1 MRFSSLV
8 ISNFLLV
15 SLHHHPQRGCFHASA
30 FRAGIPLTTVLE
42 GHRRFVQSALEY
54 DNGNAQQPIT
64 TTTALPMMMMRRDPN
79 SIITSTTN
87 SNTLMRSRR
96 RILPVATTNLLHHG
110 STFVMTSSQQ
120 QQHSSTIRGNGGG
133 ALHMASEAAAAASA
147 NNNAEAAE
155 FTPEEI
161 SFLDETFATSLH
173 DAKALTQ
180 SLVEQLP
187 TMPASLILKLKQAQ
201 GDAHETVRA
210 VATALNAVMDA
221 QLEEARDLLK
231 DLLEAGEIRKM
242 DALIGK
248 AARGGQLDAAFFTVL
263 QMNLQAATQ
272 EAIVEDNAEASRVQI
287 LQHVYTR
294 CQEEVEKNI
303 PPGIALLNKLL
314 RTEVD
319 SIRANQLKHYLCP
332 QPNVITSPDGQEI
345 ELKGGERVLVEP
357 ALLVDAIGK
366 AVKQIRTVEQAGGT
380 DRAQAAGMVE
390 SCRQVAKEARMVL
403 GEQYGQES
411 EEVLAFEDG
420 LQPVFRPESPES
432 PYIKGE

>member
-1 MRFSSLV
+1 MRFSSLL

-15 SLHHHPQRGCFHASA
+15 SLQHSQRGGCCFHVSA
-30 FRAGIPLTTVLE
+30 FRAHRIPVVLE
-42 GHRRFVQSALEY
+42 GRQRLFPKTLEH
-54 DNGNAQQPIT
+54 DGNTLQQQQKST
-64 TTTALPMMMMRRDPN
+64 TTTALPMTTTTTTMMMRRGQ
-79 SIITSTTN
+79 SSN
-87 SNTLMRSRR
+87 SNSNSNSLMRSRR
-96 RILPVATTNLLHHG
+96 RVLPVATTNLLHHG
-110 STFVMTSSQQ
+110 STFVMTPQR
-120 QQHSSTIRGNGGG
+120 STTINGNGG
-133 ALHMASEAAAAASA
+133 ALHMSSEAA
-147 NNNAEAAE
+147 EAVD

-161 SFLDETFATSLH
+161 AFLDETFATSLH
-173 DAKALTQ
+173 DANALTQ
-180 SLVEQLP
+180 TLVEKLP
-187 TMPASLILKLKQAQ
+187 TMAASLILKLKQAQ
-201 GDAHETVRA
+201 GNAHETVRA

-221 QLEEARDLLK
+221 QLEDARDLLK

-272 EAIVEDNAEASRVQI
+272 EALVEQTEAEDASRVQI

-319 SIRANQLKHYLCP
+319 SIRANQLQHYLCP
-332 QPNVITSPDGQEI
+332 QPNVIKSPDGQEI

-403 GEQYGQES
+403 GENYGPES
-411 EEVLAFEDG
+411 EVVLAFEEG

-432 PYIKGE
+432 PYIRGE